1 MKTRSAAARVIA
13 SLLNQQGS
21 LSALLPEAMG
31 RVAERDRPL
40 LQELCYGTCRWQPQL
55 QCFVDLLVD
64 KPLRNKDRDVVAL
77 MLIGLY
83 QLIYLRIPDHAAIS
97 ATVQAAQALK
107 KPWAKGLINGVLRR
121 YQREGDALRQRLQSR
136 SEYRH
141 AHPGW
146 MVESI
151 SAAWPEHAEQ
161 IFTANNLHPPLT
173 LRVNRRQTSRED
185 YLKLLNDQGIAARA
199 TPFSADGI
207 TLEKGLDVETLPRFA
222 EGAVSVQDEAAQLS
236 AVVLDLQPGQQVLDA
251 CCAPGG
257 KTAHILEREGRL
269 QRLVA
274 LDISEQRLERTRQN
288 LQRLQLDAELL
299 VADATKPATWSAPA
313 QFDRILVD
321 APCSATGVIR
331 RHPDIKLLRNRD
343 DVDRL
348 LTTQRALLDNIW
360 PLLKPGG
367 LLIYATCSILPA
379 ENSTMVAGFVDSQ
392 PNAQH
397 LSLGA
402 EWGVRQAF
410 GRQLLPQADG
420 HDGFYFARLR
430 KAD

>member
-21 LSALLPEAMG
+21 LSALLPEALA
-31 RVAERDRPL
+31 RIADRDRAL

-55 QCFVDLLVD
+55 QCYLDLLVD

-77 MLIGLY
+77 MLVGLY
-83 QLIYLRIPDHAAIS
+83 QLIYLRVPDHAAIS

-121 YQREGDALRQRLQSR
+121 YQREGDVLRQQLQNR
-136 SEYRH
+136 EPFRY
-141 AHPGW
+141 AHPAW
-146 MVESI
+146 MVEAI
-151 SAAWPEHAEQ
+151 SGAWPEYAEQ
-161 IFTANNLHPPLT
+161 IFSANNLHPPLT
-173 LRVNRRQTSRED
+173 LRVNRRQLSRED
-185 YLKLLNDQGIAARA
+185 YLRLLQDQEIAARP
-199 TPFSADGI
+199 TPFSPDGI
-207 TLEKGLDVETLPRFA
+207 TLEKAVDVETLPRFA

-236 AVVLDLQPGQQVLDA
+236 ASLLDLRPGQQVLDA

-257 KTAHILEREGRL
+257 KTAHILEREEQL
-269 QRLVA
+269 QRVVA

-288 LQRLQLDAELL
+288 LQRLQLSAELL
-299 VADATKPATWSAPA
+299 VADATQAATWIAPA

-321 APCSATGVIR
+321 APCSALGVVR
-331 RHPDIKLLRNRD
+331 RHPDIKLLRNRE

-348 LTTQRALLDNIW
+348 TEIQTAMLDNIW

-367 LLIYATCSILPA
+367 LLVYATCSILPA
-379 ENSTMVAGFVDSQ
+379 ENSDMIGAFLSSQ
-392 PNAQH
+392 PDAQDDP
-397 LSLGA
+397 LA
-402 EWGVRQAF
+402 VEWGLPQAF

-430 KAD
+430 KTG